1 METAGNATVLGVNGS
16 RRSEQSSH
24 RIRHLAAG
32 AAVAVLL
39 AGCSS
44 GGTVGLPSTTTT
56 TLYTH
61 AQVLGWVTP
70 TLGNGISFVG
80 SAPPE
85 PTGAE
90 LSASTRP
97 LNTAASVSIHELAEV
112 PWGGALRSDEKALV
126 KELVHIE
133 TITASSP
140 GSGYLDQV
148 ETDIAAARTDLQWLS
163 DAVRG

>member
-1 METAGNATVLGVNGS
+1 M
-16 RRSEQSSH
+16 
-24 RIRHLAAG
+24 
-32 AAVAVLL
+32 LL

-61 AQVLGWVTP
+61 AQVLDWVIP

-80 SAPPE
+80 SAPPD
-85 PTGAE
+85 PTEAQ
-90 LSASTRP
+90 LVASTRP
-97 LNTAASVSIHELAEV
+97 LNTAASVSIHELSEV
-112 PWGGALRSDEKALV
+112 PWGGALRADENALV

-133 TITASSP
+133 TLTASSP
-140 GSGYLDQV
+140 GSDYLDQIS
-148 ETDIAAARTDLQWLS
+148 TDSAAVKTDLQRLS